1 MDLKKIISKIRIVIF
16 VCAAIFVAGKYFLT
30 GSIGKTYKLSQ
41 DISRVENEQIYSITF
56 DDLVKLL
63 EEINPKA
70 TIKTD
75 TTAKSHENKTTKNK
89 YYSRSLTFNNH
100 KITCYSE
107 EENGKLGNLI
117 IFSGRGLGKSY
128 KMTKDANGV
137 PRSNPDSLEF
147 KQEITN
153 AFKRNAA
160 VLNNVLNASITQK
173 ELNKFLNKNIG
184 KKIVTG
190 GNTDV
195 GDSNIFFFVDG
206 HSLALSFI
214 PKQNSVVTPEET
226 TN

>member
-1 MDLKKIISKIRIVIF
+1 MDLKKIIGKIRIIIF
-16 VCAAIFVAGKYFLT
+16 VCVAIFVAGKYFLT

-41 DISRVENEQIYSITF
+41 DISRVENEHVYSITF

-70 TIKTD
+70 KIETD
-75 TTAKSHENKTTKNK
+75 STSRSHENKTTKAK

-128 KMTKDANGV
+128 KTTKDANGI
-137 PRSNPDSLEF
+137 PRANPESLEF
-147 KQEITN
+147 KENTTN
-153 AFKRNAA
+153 AFKRNAGI
-160 VLNNVLNASITQK
+160 LNNVLNASTTQK
-173 ELNKFLNKNIG
+173 DLNKFLNKNIG

-190 GNTDV
+190 GNVDV
-195 GDSNIFFFVDG
+195 GDSNVFFFVDG

-214 PKQNSVVTPEET
+214 PKQNNVEIPEEA